1 MGERKGAVIP
11 PDSSGGYTDPLAP
24 LRDSG
29 SSATIKVVKRK
40 DWKST
45 GTAVY
50 SIRYHFV
57 WSTKYRRPVLVPPV
71 DASLKETLLAFAAER
86 GYEVLA
92 LEAMP
97 DHVHVFLSAPPKEA
111 PAAIAKVLKGAT
123 ARTLFTRHPE
133 LRKRLGGHLWNPSY
147 YVGTAG
153 EVSAETIR
161 RYIEAQKEEG

>member
-1 MGERKGAVIP
+1 MP
-11 PDSSGGYTDPLAP
+11 PVHKRLHIHLDTTGTT
-24 LRDSG
+24 G
-29 SSATIKVVKRK
+29 SSATMKVVKRK
-40 DWKST
+40 NWKST

-50 SIRYHFV
+50 SIRYHYV
-57 WSTKYRRPVLVPPV
+57 WSTKYRYHVLLPPV
-71 DASLKETLLAFAAER
+71 DTSLKEALLALATER

-92 LEAMP
+92 LEVMP

-133 LRKRLGGHLWNPSY
+133 LRKRLRGHLWNPSY

-161 RYIEAQKEEG
+161 RYIEAQKEEEA